1 MWDWGMVWRGLL
13 LGAVFL
19 ADAIVL
25 VELVKVELRDWQAQ
39 HAASNARRMPAKN
52 LGAQSL

>member
-25 VELVKVELRDWQAQ
+25 AELVKVELRDWQAQ
-39 HAASNARRMPAKN
+39 RAASNARRMPAEN